1 MCLSKPLTRGSVLFE
16 ERETRITVIV
26 DLVLA
31 NAKAYVDG
39 KIVECSIAV
48 DGKSVFKVGR
58 ETNMPKADVKADLKG
73 LLVLPGLID
82 AHVHLR
88 DEGKAYKEDFYT
100 GTASAAVGGFTTVF
114 DMPNNNPVTMSVE
127 TLRNRVAAAESRIL
141 VNVGFYS
148 AFPDGVKRLEGIVR
162 GGVVGFKLFMAEQIG
177 GLDIRDDAALLEAF
191 KVVHELGSL
200 TAVHAEDE
208 SALRRAEE
216 EFKRSG
222 RNDVNAFLKAHSE
235 DVEVRAVR
243 RLLDIDREAGMR
255 LHFCHVSTKKG
266 LDAIVEA
273 KKAGLRVTCEVTPH
287 HLFLSTEDLRRVGT
301 LAVTMPPVRDKL
313 TAEAL
318 WDGVRDGS
326 VDIIASDHA
335 PHALAEKEA
344 EKVWDVKVGVPGL
357 ETTLPLLLTEVRR
370 GRLSIGDVVRLMSE
384 RPSEIFKLRG
394 KGVLKSGFDAD
405 LTVVDL
411 DKKHKVEAAFFRS
424 KARYSPFDGRLVEG
438 KAVRTI
444 VGGQV
449 VMEGGEILAKPGS
462 GEIVRRA

>member
-1 MCLSKPLTRGSVLFE
+1 LSKPLTRGSVLLE

-48 DGKSVFKVGR
+48 DRKSIFKISR
-58 ETNMPKADVKADLKG
+58 ETNMPKADVKTDLKG

-88 DEGKAYKEDFYT
+88 DEGKSYKEDFYT
-100 GTASAAVGGFTTVF
+100 GTAAAAAGGFTTVF
-114 DMPNNNPVTMSVE
+114 DMPNNSPVTLSVE
-127 TLRNRVAAAESRIL
+127 TLRHRIIAAKDRIL

-148 AFPDGVKRLEGIVR
+148 AFPDGVECLERLVREGI
-162 GGVVGFKLFMAEQIG
+162 VGFKLFMAEQIG

-191 KVVHELGSL
+191 RIVRELGSL

-208 SALRRAEE
+208 SALWRAEE
-216 EFKRSG
+216 QFKRSD
-222 RNDVNAFLKAHSE
+222 RNDINAFLKVHSE
-235 DVEVRAVR
+235 DAETKAVN
-243 RLLDIDREAGMR
+243 RLLGIDKEVGMH
-255 LHFCHVSTKKG
+255 LHFCHISAKSG
-266 LDAIVEA
+266 LDAIAEA
-273 KKAGLRVTCEVTPH
+273 KRAGLQVTCEVTPH
-287 HLFLSTEDLRRVGT
+287 HLFLSTEDLRGIGT
-301 LAVTMPPVRDKL
+301 LAVTMPPMRDKL
-313 TAEAL
+313 HAEAL
-318 WDGVRDGS
+318 WNGIRDGT

-357 ETTLPLLLTEVRR
+357 ETTLPLLLTEVKH
-370 GRLSIGDVVRLMSE
+370 GRLSIGDIVRLMSE
-384 RPSEIFKLRG
+384 KPSETFKLRG
-394 KGVLKSGFDAD
+394 KGVIRSGFDAD

-411 DKKHKVEAAFFRS
+411 DKKYRIDAAFFRS
-424 KARYSPFDGRLVEG
+424 KAKYSPFDGRLVEG
-438 KAVRTI
+438 KAMRTI
-444 VGGQV
+444 VRGQV
-449 VMEGGEILAKPGS
+449 VMEDGAILAEPGS

>member
-1 MCLSKPLTRGSVLFE
+1 VLFE

-26 DLVLA
+26 DLVLD
-31 NAKAYVDG
+31 NAKAYMDG

-48 DGKSVFKVGR
+48 DRKSVFKVGR
-58 ETNMPKADVKADLKG
+58 ETNMPKADVKTDLKG

-100 GTASAAVGGFTTVF
+100 GTAAAAAGGFTTVF
-114 DMPNNNPVTMSVE
+114 DMPNNSPVTMSVE
-127 TLRNRVAAAESRIL
+127 TLHNRIVAAKNRIL

-148 AFPDGVKRLEGIVR
+148 AFPDGVECLEGIVR
-162 GGVVGFKLFMAEQIG
+162 EGVVGFKLFMAEQVG
-177 GLDIRDDAALLEAF
+177 GLDIGDDAALLEAF
-191 KVVHELGSL
+191 RVVGKLGSL

-216 EFKRSG
+216 QFKRSG
-222 RNDVNAFLKAHSE
+222 RNDANAFLKAHSE
-235 DVEVRAVR
+235 DTEVKAVN
-243 RLLDIDREAGMR
+243 RLLCIDKEAGMH
-255 LHFCHVSTKKG
+255 LHFCHVSTKNG
-266 LDAIVEA
+266 LDAIVDA
-273 KKAGLRVTCEVTPH
+273 KKAGLPVTCEVTPH

-301 LAVTMPPVRDKL
+301 LAVTMPPFRDKAQ
-313 TAEAL
+313 AEAL
-318 WDGVRDGS
+318 RNGIRDGS

-357 ETTLPLLLTEVRR
+357 ETTLPLLLTEVKR
-370 GRLSIGDVVRLMSE
+370 GRLSIGDIVKLMSE
-384 RPSEIFKLRG
+384 RPSEIFKLKG
-394 KGVLKSGFDAD
+394 KGVIKSGFDAD

-411 DKKHKVEAAFFRS
+411 DKKRRVDAAFFRS
-424 KARYSPFDGRLVEG
+424 KAKYSPFDGRLVEG

-444 VGGQV
+444 VRGQV
-449 VMEGGEILAKPGS
+449 VMEDGEILVKPGS

>member
-1 MCLSKPLTRGSVLFE
+1 
-16 ERETRITVIV
+16 VIV

-39 KIVECSIAV
+39 KILECSIAV

-58 ETNMPKADVKADLKG
+58 ETNMPKADVKTDLKG

-88 DEGKAYKEDFYT
+88 DEGKAYKEDFFT
-100 GTASAAVGGFTTVF
+100 GTTAAAVGGFTTVF
-114 DMPNNNPVTMSVE
+114 DMPNNSPVTMSVE
-127 TLRNRVAAAESRIL
+127 TLRTRVAAAESRIL

-148 AFPDGVKRLEGIVR
+148 AFPDGVERLEGIVR
-162 GGVVGFKLFMAEQIG
+162 EGVVGFKLFMAEQIG
-177 GLDIRDDAALLEAF
+177 GLDICDDAALLEAF
-191 KVVHELGSL
+191 RVVRKLGSL
-200 TAVHAEDE
+200 TAAHAEDE
-208 SALRRAEE
+208 SALKRAEE

-235 DVEVRAVR
+235 DVEVKAVK
-243 RLLDIDREAGMR
+243 RLLGIDKAGMH
-255 LHFCHVSTKKG
+255 LHFCHVSTENG

-273 KKAGLRVTCEVTPH
+273 KKAGLPVTCEVTPH

-301 LAVTMPPVRDKL
+301 LAVTMPPIRDKAQ
-313 TAEAL
+313 AEAL
-318 WDGVRDGS
+318 WNGIRDGS

-357 ETTLPLLLTEVRR
+357 ETTLPLLLTEVKR

-424 KARYSPFDGRLVEG
+424 KTRYSPFDGRLVEG

-449 VMEGGEILAKPGS
+449 VMEDGEILAKPGS